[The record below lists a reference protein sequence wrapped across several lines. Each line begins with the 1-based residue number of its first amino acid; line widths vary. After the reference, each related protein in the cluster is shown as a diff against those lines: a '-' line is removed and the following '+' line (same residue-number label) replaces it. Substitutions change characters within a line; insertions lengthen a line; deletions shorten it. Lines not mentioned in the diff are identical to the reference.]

1 MLRVSQQNQSSKLGW
16 KGGTDITYLLHQLAH
31 PLLKPSDP
39 ENSSKARKMP
49 KHPLWLPVTP
59 G

>member
-16 KGGTDITYLLHQLAH
+16 KSGTVITYLLYQLPR

-39 ENSSKARKMP
+39 ENSSKVREMP
-49 KHPLWLPVTP
+49 
-59 G
+59 